1 MSVLALLTM
10 MAGLVSPSTIGS
22 EASLQRP
29 TPLDAPVAFTYG
41 RGLGGRPLRSA
52 RAERRWVP
60 ERTRRAVLFG
70 RGLGGRPLA
79 PPTKE
84 DPEPSPHPDPLGGLY
99 VQALPVP
106 LHGGARG
113 SASRRLASGRV
124 DLSAVALEIAPP
136 SVAGASPRV
145 VVAIARSSFRHQPL
159 VPRGPPAAC

>member
-10 MAGLVSPSTIGS
+10 MAGLVSPSTIGT
-22 EASLQRP
+22 EASLHRP
-29 TPLDAPVAFTYG
+29 APLDAPAFTYG

-52 RAERRWVP
+52 RVERRWVP
-60 ERTRRAVLFG
+60 ERTRCAVLFG

-79 PPTKE
+79 PPAKE
-84 DPEPSPHPDPLGGLY
+84 DPEPTHPDPLGGLY

-124 DLSAVALEIAPP
+124 DLSAVDLEIAPP
-136 SVAGASPRV
+136 SVAGASPGV
-145 VVAIARSSFRHQPL
+145 VVLVRSAFRHEPL